1 MEPNN
6 NDFGKTIRNIGLF
19 LGIPLL
25 IFLVLWLVVDN
36 NTSTNQRRYSD
47 YIAYFTED
55 KVEKFE
61 LNLGNGRLTLSLR
74 PGYIEED
81 TNRDGKLDE
90 KDVIQYQ
97 VPDVSLFLDDVR
109 PIIKEMR
116 ETNPD
121 YSIQY
126 NYQEASQ
133 LPWLINLLPSILIVV
148 VVIVMFVMA
157 RRSMASLDGGKA
169 MGFGKA
175 RIKQPSEDK
184 RKTTF
189 ADVAGA
195 DEEKEELRE
204 IVDFLKS
211 PKKFKELGARVPK
224 GVLLVGPPG
233 TGKTLLARA
242 VAGEAGVPFFSISGS
257 DFVEMYVGV
266 GASRVRDLFDQAKKN
281 SPCIIFID
289 EIDAVGRQRGAGLGG
304 GHDEREQTLNQ
315 MLVEMDG
322 FGSNDGV
329 IMIAATNRPD
339 ILDPALTRPGRFD
352 RQIVVNYP
360 DVKGREDILKV
371 HARGKPLAPDVDL
384 SVIAKSSAGFTGADL
399 ENLLNEAALLAAR
412 RGLHAITMSE
422 IEEATIKVVM
432 GTEKRSHVI
441 TDKEKKLTSFH
452 EAGHAVV
459 TYYCPTQDPVH
470 QISIIPRG
478 MAGGYTMSLPEHDR
492 SYRAKK
498 EMLEDIEVLLGGR
511 VAEALVLDDISTG
524 ASNDIERATE
534 TARSMVTKYG
544 MSDKLGPI
552 MFGSSDSNEVFLGRD
567 FGHTRNY
574 SEEVAA
580 LIDEEVSSII
590 NNCYSQTRQ
599 KLTEHMDKLHAVARY
614 LFLNEKMDGD
624 QFTEIMEGRLVPEE
638 TDFVSR
644 KREETLPAVAETAA
658 PAVSEETS
666 NAAGDPPS
674 EELPH

>member
-36 NTSTNQRRYSD
+36 NTSTNQRQYSD

-61 LNLGNGRLTLSLR
+61 LNLGNGRLILSLR

-204 IVDFLKS
+204 SVDFLKS
-211 PKKFKELGARVPK
+211 PNKFKELGARVPK

-360 DVKGREDILKV
+360 DVKGREEILKV

-384 SVIAKSSAGFTGADL
+384 SVIAKSSAA
-399 ENLLNEAALLAAR
+399 
-412 RGLHAITMSE
+412 
-422 IEEATIKVVM
+422 
-432 GTEKRSHVI
+432 
-441 TDKEKKLTSFH
+441 
-452 EAGHAVV
+452 
-459 TYYCPTQDPVH
+459 
-470 QISIIPRG
+470 
-478 MAGGYTMSLPEHDR
+478 
-492 SYRAKK
+492 
-498 EMLEDIEVLLGGR
+498 
-511 VAEALVLDDISTG
+511 
-524 ASNDIERATE
+524 
-534 TARSMVTKYG
+534 
-544 MSDKLGPI
+544 
-552 MFGSSDSNEVFLGRD
+552 
-567 FGHTRNY
+567 
-574 SEEVAA
+574 
-580 LIDEEVSSII
+580 
-590 NNCYSQTRQ
+590 
-599 KLTEHMDKLHAVARY
+599 
-614 LFLNEKMDGD
+614 
-624 QFTEIMEGRLVPEE
+624 
-638 TDFVSR
+638 
-644 KREETLPAVAETAA
+644 LPARI
-658 PAVSEETS
+658 
-666 NAAGDPPS
+666 
-674 EELPH
+674 

>member
-1 MEPNN
+1 MESNN
-6 NDFGKTIRNIGLF
+6 NDFGKSLRNLGLFIGL
-19 LGIPLL
+19 PLL
-25 IFLVLWLVVDN
+25 VIVIAWLFMSGGSPKSDKV
-36 NTSTNQRRYSD
+36 YSD
-47 YIAYFTED
+47 YVAYFTNDQVSEFDLDLGSGNLTITLKEEIRED
-55 KVEKFE
+55 RNKD
-61 LNLGNGRLTLSLR
+61 N
-74 PGYIEED
+74 
-81 TNRDGKLDE
+81 KLDE
-90 KDVIQYQ
+90 KDDIVKYS
-97 VPDVSLFLDDVR
+97 VPDIGLFWES
-109 PIIKEMR
+109 IKE
-116 ETNPD
+116 
-121 YSIQY
+121 SV
-126 NYQEASQ
+126 EANGLRYDFQPPSQ
-133 LPWLINLLPSILIVV
+133 MPWFVNLIPSLLIIVFFV
-148 VVIVMFVMA
+148 AMFVMM
-157 RRSMASLDGGKA
+157 RRSLSSMDGGGKA

-175 RIKQPSEDK
+175 RIKQPVDEK

-204 IVDFLKS
+204 IVDFLRS

-315 MLVEMDG
+315 LLVEMDG
-322 FGSNDGV
+322 FGANEGV

-339 ILDPALTRPGRFD
+339 ILDPALMRPGRFD

-360 DVKGREDILKV
+360 DIKGREEILKV
-371 HARGKPLAPDVDL
+371 HARGKPLAPDVEL
-384 SVIAKSSAGFTGADL
+384 SVIAKSTAGFTGADL

-412 RGLHAITMSE
+412 KNLHSITMPE

-441 TDKEKKLTSFH
+441 TDKEKNLTAYH

-470 QISIIPRG
+470 QISVIPRG
-478 MAGGYTMSLPEHDR
+478 MAGGYTMSLPEHDK

-498 EMLEDIEVLLGGR
+498 EMLEDIQVLLGGR

-524 ASNDIERATE
+524 ASNDIERATD
-534 TARSMVTKYG
+534 TARKMVTKYG

-552 MFGSSDSNEVFLGRD
+552 VFGSSESNEVFLGRD

-580 LIDEEVSSII
+580 EIDEEINAII
-590 NNCYSQTRQ
+590 TGCYDKTREI
-599 KLTEHMDKLHAVARY
+599 LSTHIDKLHAVAQY
-614 LFLNEKMDGD
+614 LFQNEKLDGE
-624 QFTEIMEGRLVPEE
+624 QFKALMEGRDVP
-638 TDFVSR
+638 DAS
-644 KREETLPAVAETAA
+644 
-658 PAVSEETS
+658 ETS
-666 NAAGDPPS
+666 LFTPVSGASETSGVSDSEPS
-674 EELPH
+674 SSTGSAEQEKADDSGEELPH

>member
-36 NTSTNQRRYSD
+36 NTSTNQRQYSD

-61 LNLGNGRLTLSLR
+61 LNLGNGRLILSLR

-360 DVKGREDILKV
+360 DVKGREEILKV

-644 KREETLPAVAETAA
+644 KREETLPAAAETAA